1 MFATDVALF
10 LPSSRKVASDAAPS
24 SKRRAGGTGKPVFK
38 STASKTSK
46 VSSAHQTASASPC
59 SQKAEAAVD
68 PLAGIPEAVRR
79 NIPLRTAERARSSGE
94 IPDPQKAIDAELD
107 QIASSGGF
115 TSKDRRRIM
124 GLMRNA
130 IPPKYA
136 ETLPEAA
143 ENQLAAMQSSA
154 LDMFILLDSLKKW
167 LTALVHEEA
176 RHRLLASQCGDQ
188 HFAELE
194 ELRLNRQGE
203 IDVVTKSLSSQLA
216 ENKHRLEQIDQNFSQ
231 IEDLSGKIKEKE
243 TEFSRLETRFEELE
257 AQLEAARKEVAT
269 SKGVLNQSAVLGE
282 KSIRGGMELAW
293 NAEFGSQRPFSW
305 FEKFLNYQVEVE
317 KAQKEGR
324 APPEF
329 VSSDDD
335 E

>member
-79 NIPLRTAERARSSGE
+79 NIPLRTAERARSSG
-94 IPDPQKAIDAELD
+94 
-107 QIASSGGF
+107 GGF